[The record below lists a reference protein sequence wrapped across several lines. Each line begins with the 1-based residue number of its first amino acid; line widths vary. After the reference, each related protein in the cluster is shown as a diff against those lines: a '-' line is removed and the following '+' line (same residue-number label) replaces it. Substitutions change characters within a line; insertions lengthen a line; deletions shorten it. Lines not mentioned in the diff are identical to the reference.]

1 MRHPLHYGPS
11 PFRAARCEMTIR
23 SHPMVSHRQSVRQVT
38 RGARASNVPV
48 VFIVDP
54 DDETRRNLQR
64 ALGAT
69 YVTRAFASESAFFAE
84 HDPEIHG
91 CIIIESALPGTDGF
105 ATLARLMATDCAQPV
120 IFLSAYASIST
131 TVKALRAGAINF
143 LTKPVSTDI
152 LLAAVNDALKLEA
165 TRHESVDRRRAA
177 SRRLSA
183 LTQRERQV
191 LGCLVS
197 GMLNKQI
204 AAELGIVE
212 NTVKAHRARI
222 MQKLAVRS
230 LAELVLFASTTH
242 AVTAPTRH
250 PFEFRNER

>member
-1 MRHPLHYGPS
+1 MRG
-11 PFRAARCEMTIR
+11 E
-23 SHPMVSHRQSVRQVT
+23 
-38 RGARASNVPV
+38 
-48 VFIVDP
+48 
-54 DDETRRNLQR
+54 LQR
-64 ALGAT
+64 LLGAAYT
-69 YVTRAFASESAFFAE
+69 TRAFSSVSAFFAE
-84 HDPEIHG
+84 HDPEIHA
-91 CIIIESALPGTDGF
+91 CIIIEASPTAADGF
-105 ATLARLMATDCAQPV
+105 AALARLMATHCGQPV
-120 IFLSAYASIST
+120 IFLSAYASIAT

-143 LTKPVSTDI
+143 LTKPVSTDV
-152 LLAAVNDALKLEA
+152 LLAAVNDALALEA
-165 TRHESVDRRRAA
+165 TRHEFVDRRRAA

-230 LAELVLFASTTH
+230 LAELVLLASTTDTD
-242 AVTAPTRH
+242 VTAARRAS
-250 PFEFRNER
+250 EFRNVR